1 MEAGPSSTCYFFQI
15 MSKLFAKSQINLPFP
30 YPMLNLND
38 DCIWP
43 FKDEGFLIGT
53 GQLMVDEKLVAIED
67 LAMIVALNK
76 MGFFGVHSN
85 KELIYQS
92 NFKNKANKSRFT
104 VGFYSLK
111 SIEIPSPFENF
122 SQDVNVSFSVQFSSV
137 FH

>member
-1 MEAGPSSTCYFFQI
+1 

-30 YPMLNLND
+30 YPMLNLNGNT
-38 DCIWP
+38 IWP

-53 GQLMVDEKLVAIED
+53 GQLINEEKLVAIED

-85 KELIYQS
+85 REIIYQ
-92 NFKNKANKSRFT
+92 NNTKFKANKSRFT

-122 SQDVNVSFSVQFSSV
+122 SEDINVSLVNLVCLNIIFIIFP
-137 FH
+137 F